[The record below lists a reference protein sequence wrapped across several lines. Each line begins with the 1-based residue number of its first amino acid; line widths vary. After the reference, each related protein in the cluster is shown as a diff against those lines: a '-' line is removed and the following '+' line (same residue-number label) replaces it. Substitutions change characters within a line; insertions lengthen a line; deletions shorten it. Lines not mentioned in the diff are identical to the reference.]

1 MDETLVADD
10 GESFEAEYLSQYL
23 DFSQPEFCKRAG
35 YVSICADS
43 GGASIGLTVESERR
57 SCLLH
62 FDGKEATPPEFF
74 GVRFGI
80 GRFRFLRY
88 RLAVGGNARVRIY
101 SLSAT
106 VTI

>member
-1 MDETLVADD
+1 M
-10 GESFEAEYLSQYL
+10 
-23 DFSQPEFCKRAG
+23 
-35 YVSICADS
+35 
-43 GGASIGLTVESERR
+43 
-57 SCLLH
+57 
-62 FDGKEATPPEFF
+62 PPEFF